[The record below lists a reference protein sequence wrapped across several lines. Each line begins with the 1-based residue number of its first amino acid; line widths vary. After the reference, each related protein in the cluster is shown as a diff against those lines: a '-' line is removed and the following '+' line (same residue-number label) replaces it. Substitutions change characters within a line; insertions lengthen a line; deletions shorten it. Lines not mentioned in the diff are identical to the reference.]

1 MGLIGTSCPPTGRS
15 TPCSKG
21 SAQGKANGDMRIKPF
36 LALLSIF
43 LLAGPVLAGCG
54 GAKKDGRET
63 PSGFP
68 VPRYLSL
75 KFGEVNAR
83 AGPSEDSPLRFVYR
97 AKGLPLQVVAET
109 TEWRRV
115 CDPEGNLVWVHK
127 RGVDGV
133 RTVMR
138 TAADPLPLLAEP
150 KAGARTVAY
159 LTPRAIAAYAGEKD
173 GWVHISAD
181 GASGWA
187 PVGAVWGVAPA
198 QQCK

>member
-1 MGLIGTSCPPTGRS
+1 M
-15 TPCSKG
+15 
-21 SAQGKANGDMRIKPF
+21 QGKPF
-36 LALLSIF
+36 LALPTI
-43 LLAGPVLAGCG
+43 LLLTVGMALAGCG
-54 GAKKDGRET
+54 ASKKDGRVT
-63 PSGFP
+63 PSGYP

-138 TAADPLPLLAEP
+138 TRPEPLALLAEP
-150 KAGARTVAY
+150 KAGARTVAF
-159 LTPRAIAAYAGEKD
+159 LKAKAIASYVDEKD
-173 GWVHISAD
+173 GWVRISAD

-187 PVGAVWGVAPA
+187 PVDAIWGTAPA
-198 QQCK
+198 QQCR

>member
-1 MGLIGTSCPPTGRS
+1 
-15 TPCSKG
+15 
-21 SAQGKANGDMRIKPF
+21 MRTKPF
-36 LALLSIF
+36 LSLLP
-43 LLAGPVLAGCG
+43 LLLIAGVAVSGCG
-54 GAKKDGRET
+54 PSKKDGRVT
-63 PSGFP
+63 PSGYP

-83 AGPSEDSPLRFVYR
+83 NGPSEDSQLKFVYR

-138 TAADPLPLLAEP
+138 VQPGALPLLSEP
-150 KAGARTVAY
+150 KADAKPAAY
-159 LTPRAIAAYAGEKD
+159 LNSRAIAEFQGEKD
-173 GWVHISAD
+173 GWVKIRA
-181 GASGWA
+181 GGISGWV
-187 PVGAVWGVAPA
+187 PRDAVWGAAPGP
-198 QQCK
+198 QCKAN